1 MNVEILE
8 AAAELF
14 ALTAEIKKMEERA
27 KILKET
33 MKSVGSFE
41 EDGYSVSVK
50 SSERT
55 TIDPKLLREKYPT
68 IAEEVS
74 KSSTVVSV
82 SVKKV

>member
-14 ALTAEIKKMEERA
+14 ALNAEIKKLEERA
-27 KILKET
+27 KALKEI
-33 MKSVGSFE
+33 MKEIGSFE
-41 EDGYSVSVK
+41 DGGFAVAVR

-55 TIDPKLLREKYPT
+55 TVDPKMLREKHPG

-74 KSSTVVSV
+74 KTATVVTV
-82 SVKKV
+82 TVKKV

>member
-1 MNVEILE
+1 MNTEILE

-14 ALTAEIKKMEERA
+14 AVNAEIKKMEERA
-27 KILKET
+27 KVLKET
-33 MKSVGSFE
+33 MKEIGSFE
-41 EDGYSVSVK
+41 DGGYSVAVR

-55 TIDPKLLREKYPT
+55 TIDPKVLREKYPT

-74 KSSTVVSV
+74 KTATVVTV